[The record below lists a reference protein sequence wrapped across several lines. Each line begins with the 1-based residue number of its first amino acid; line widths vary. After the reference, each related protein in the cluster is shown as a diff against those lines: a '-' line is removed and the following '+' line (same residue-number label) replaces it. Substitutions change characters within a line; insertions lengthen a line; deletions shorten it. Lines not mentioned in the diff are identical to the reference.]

1 VSKKP
6 VPPQLLANQ
15 FKPGQSG
22 NPGGQRAG
30 EAKLLKLTKHEVAK
44 MLNSVSEMTLTQLK
58 AAYESPETKAIQKLF
73 IKTLIDGLKGDSV
86 RAAEFI
92 LTRIIGKPKDDVQIS
107 FPRRTIKKLD
117 GTVIE
122 YTNEPEDEA

>member
-1 VSKKP
+1 
-6 VPPQLLANQ
+6 
-15 FKPGQSG
+15 
-22 NPGGQRAG
+22 
-30 EAKLLKLTKHEVAK
+30 